1 MEEEVERP
9 VCRTLFRQA
18 SHETRLDPTVPSDS
32 EDSECEEDSYS
43 VPRVVDVL
51 VKPESAVNTEGQFTA
66 VEPTQIV
73 RNEDASPTDNKNESD
88 TSKNETGKSERTGEH
103 RMDQRYMQG
112 GRPAT
117 YHESE
122 LKERT
127 YASVVAQKKGRPTT
141 ISHVENE
148 RYEHGQTVH
157 DHQPESV
164 GTLKGKYTQTSV
176 KTNLLLTCCYL
187 KVTREYVKL
196 RYE

>member
-1 MEEEVERP
+1 MMEEEVERP

-43 VPRVVDVL
+43 VPRVVHVL
-51 VKPESAVNTEGQFTA
+51 VKPDSAVNTGAQSTA

-73 RNEDASPTDNKNESD
+73 RNEDTSPTVNKNESD
-88 TSKNETGKSERTGEH
+88 TSENETEKSERTGED
-103 RMDQRYMQG
+103 RLDQRYMQG

-122 LKERT
+122 LREQT
-127 YASVVAQKKGRPTT
+127 YASVVAGKKERPTT

-148 RYEHGQTVH
+148 RYEHGEAVH

-164 GTLKGKYTQTSV
+164 GTLKGK
-176 KTNLLLTCCYL
+176 
-187 KVTREYVKL
+187 
-196 RYE
+196 